1 LLRNLFPK
9 LALEF
14 IHTRDLST
22 GNLVITMAEVLD
34 KKKIRKVYR
43 DVQRHLAIAQLIR
56 RFSTNKADIRKTAL
70 KQADLSNCKN
80 VLELGCA
87 FGAFTEALKEKLHP
101 EAKITGID
109 IIPEYKPFFLE
120 ACRHAGYS
128 GHFSSSGIDKIK
140 KYPTDYFDL
149 IICSYA
155 LYFFPNMIPEIS
167 HILNKD
173 GLFITI
179 THSQADMWEIVG
191 IVKKILKQ
199 NNSFNDKQS
208 LPIELIFEQFSAENG
223 ETLLRPFFDRILA
236 IDFKNRLVFRP
247 QEIGSFIDYF
257 QFKKSFFLSGTDD
270 HNKTIINHL
279 MRELQHIAMKKNL
292 VTMCKDDKIFICSH
306 PIISEET

>member
-1 LLRNLFPK
+1 
-9 LALEF
+9 
-14 IHTRDLST
+14 
-22 GNLVITMAEVLD
+22 MAEVLD
-34 KKKIRKVYR
+34 KKKILKVYR

-101 EAKITGID
+101 KAKITGID

-120 ACRHAGYS
+120 ACRRAGYS
-128 GHFSSSGIDKIK
+128 GIFSSSGIDKIK
-140 KYPTDYFDL
+140 KYPANSYDL
-149 IICSYA
+149 VICSYA

-167 HILNKD
+167 RVLNKD

-179 THSQADMWEIVG
+179 THSQADMWEIVD

-199 NNSFNDKQS
+199 NNPLDGKQS

-223 ETLLRPFFDRILA
+223 KALLHPFFSRIKE
-236 IDFKNRLVFRP
+236 IDFKNTLVFQP

-257 QFKKSFFLSGTDD
+257 QFKKSFFLSGTDA
-270 HNKTIINHL
+270 HNNTIIDKL
-279 MRELQHIAMKKNL
+279 MSELNDSAMKNNL

-306 PIISEET
+306 PVISGETL